1 MNANRK
7 LSEKTYG
14 PRHTQPH
21 MPAEIATKK
30 RSAILPAT
38 LKGGKQRYDNK

>member
-14 PRHTQPH
+14 KRHVQPH
-21 MPAEIATKK
+21 MTYFKATKK
-30 RSAILPAT
+30 RSKSNGLYRT
-38 LKGGKQRYDNK
+38 N